1 LSSRKVGIIGARGIR
16 NYGGYETVVSEIAS
30 RLVQNNVDVYC
41 SCEYA
46 PEINRPTDYKGA
58 HLLYFPVKP
67 PENYSLRKLY
77 EFFYDIYFASKFS
90 ALCDIVYVLGV
101 SAGPITI
108 MITRL
113 MKKRAIINVDGL
125 EWKRNKFSLFEK
137 IILFIFFHISAM
149 SANAT
154 IIDNTQLQRH
164 LLGLRK
170 IIYIPYGASSD
181 TIPTWDT
188 ALLKNLFG
196 STITDKLSKSAY
208 WLVIARLEPENN
220 IHLIVDA
227 FRQTDTKYPLVFVGS
242 FTSNKYRNLILEK
255 IQNANNIIML
265 GGIYNFNLMEMIRKY
280 CFAYIH
286 GHSVGGTNPSL
297 LESMNMKNTILAHDN
312 EFNREVCGSGALFWK
327 NSEELKNLIE
337 LTEKG
342 KITTT
347 PIQNVA
353 FDRVQKEYAWDRV
366 IEKYLELFKS

>member
-1 LSSRKVGIIGARGIR
+1 
-16 NYGGYETVVSEIAS
+16 
-30 RLVQNNVDVYC
+30 
-41 SCEYA
+41 
-46 PEINRPTDYKGA
+46 
-58 HLLYFPVKP
+58 
-67 PENYSLRKLY
+67 
-77 EFFYDIYFASKFS
+77 
-90 ALCDIVYVLGV
+90 
-101 SAGPITI
+101 
-108 MITRL
+108 
-113 MKKRAIINVDGL
+113 
-125 EWKRNKFSLFEK
+125 
-137 IILFIFFHISAM
+137 M